1 MRPSGTRPALLT
13 LLITLTAA
21 RAAPVV
27 SLQTAPS
34 PALPGSS
41 FNLTISVEEVVDLY
55 AFQFELSYAPTLLAA
70 SAINEG
76 PFLAQGGTT
85 IFLPGAIENDQGRI
99 GSTVDTLVGVVP
111 GVSGNGVLATVLF
124 QMLAA
129 DTGPVTLSNVI
140 LLNSRLQPI
149 PATTAGT
156 TIDRKSTRL
165 NSIHANISYA
175 VFC

>member
-76 PFLAQGGTT
+76 PFLAQGGHHAVRAGPDRQR
-85 IFLPGAIENDQGRI
+85 PGSDWLDSGHLGRA
-99 GSTVDTLVGVVP
+99 GVRGQRKRGAGHGLV
-111 GVSGNGVLATVLF
+111 
-124 QMLAA
+124 
-129 DTGPVTLSNVI
+129 
-140 LLNSRLQPI
+140 
-149 PATTAGT
+149 
-156 TIDRKSTRL
+156 
-165 NSIHANISYA
+165 
-175 VFC
+175 